1 MLKLSYRWLLPL
13 LLLQSVATVASAET
27 LFKVVQSSPST
38 PTDSYTASCTIS
50 PTTVVIEH
58 GTNLWQSSS
67 FSAKETK
74 KVNVTAASLRKLIN
88 QAAKGAITGFP
99 LIGGGTYQYFAYQK
113 QTDGSLKQILLL
125 DKQGGQSNDSP
136 MVAPLTRFID
146 RVCGELV
153 L

>member
-1 MLKLSYRWLLPL
+1 
-13 LLLQSVATVASAET
+13 
-27 LFKVVQSSPST
+27 
-38 PTDSYTASCTIS
+38 
-50 PTTVVIEH
+50 VIEH

-67 FSAKETK
+67 FSAKEIK
-74 KVNVTAASLRKLIN
+74 KVNVTAASLRPLIN
-88 QAAKGAITGFP
+88 QAAKGTITGFP